1 MYPVPDGDPAPLPM
15 RQDPQPAP
23 QYPSLIARCR
33 RAAGL
38 SRAELAE
45 RTSVTVAMIELWESP
60 TYQGIDLS
68 ILQRIAAAT
77 GTELVLDFRARE
89 AAPLPAPEPAAT
101 STSGSAASDLLAPE
115 APPSKART
123 RTWLELIEP
132 QVA

>member
-1 MYPVPDGDPAPLPM
+1 M
-15 RQDPQPAP
+15 RQDPQPRP